1 MEINRKI
8 EVIVEGCRSNRR
20 DAQKALYEAYCDAM
34 FSTAYRIL
42 KNYEDAQDVL
52 QDAFIEIFKY
62 INDFRGESTIG
73 AWIKTIVIRKALKK
87 IRSLKFIENYEENGL
102 EIPLDFLDD
111 LSGQYL
117 EQLILSLPDGYRTVF
132 LLVEVEGYSHQE
144 AATMLGIS
152 TGTSKSQL
160 SRAKKTLR
168 KQIEKINAF

>member
-1 MEINRKI
+1 LENSRKI
-8 EVIVEGCRSNRR
+8 ELIIDGCRSNRR
-20 DAQKALYEAYCDAM
+20 DAQKALYDNYCDAM
-34 FSTAYRIL
+34 FSTAFRIL
-42 KNYEDAQDVL
+42 NNRDDAHDVL
-52 QDAFIEIFKY
+52 QDSFIEIFKH

-87 IRSLKFIENYEENGL
+87 LRSLKFNENYEENGS

-117 EQLILSLPDGYRTVF
+117 EQLILSLPNGYRTVF
-132 LLVEVEGYSHQE
+132 LLVEVEGFNHDE
-144 AATMLGIS
+144 AAKMLGIS
-152 TGTSKSQL
+152 TGTTKSQL

>member
-1 MEINRKI
+1 LENSRKI
-8 EVIVEGCRSNRR
+8 ELIIDGCRSNRR
-20 DAQKALYEAYCDAM
+20 DAQKALYDNYCDAM
-34 FSTAYRIL
+34 FSTAFRIL
-42 KNYEDAQDVL
+42 NNRDEAHDVL
-52 QDAFIEIFKY
+52 QDSFIEIFKH

-87 IRSLKFIENYEENGL
+87 LRSLKFNENYEENGS

-117 EQLILSLPDGYRTVF
+117 EQLILSLPNGYRTVF
-132 LLVEVEGYSHQE
+132 LLVEVEGFNHDE
-144 AATMLGIS
+144 AAKMLGIS
-152 TGTSKSQL
+152 TGTTKSQL